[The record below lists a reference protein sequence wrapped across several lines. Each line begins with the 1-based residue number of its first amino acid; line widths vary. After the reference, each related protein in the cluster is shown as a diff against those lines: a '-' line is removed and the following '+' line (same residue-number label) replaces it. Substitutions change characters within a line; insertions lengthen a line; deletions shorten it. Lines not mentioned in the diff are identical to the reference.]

1 MGRLHHFYM
10 IKIALN
16 IKLDYQI
23 YAEFRDFSVLGVDFG
38 LQIKK
43 NHPDINLKNYKKYI
57 DEFYKENG
65 AAIEISTSELSGTIN
80 QKSDLYFTAIKKYF
94 GVDYSK
100 ENYKGYISI
109 FDCNPRFVDDKSF
122 QVFYEK
128 SGLDK
133 LRVCFH
139 EITHFTFFD
148 YFEKLL
154 PAKYESLDRNSG
166 VLWEL
171 SEIINVILLN
181 EPEFRSILQKE
192 EKLFYPSLENK
203 FKEIKTIWINSDK
216 CLDSNF
222 MQKSLAYLAH

>member
-1 MGRLHHFYM
+1 MIDFASIHERLWSGSYGIYFHGFKVADYGGLLAFRVGRLHHFYM

-43 NHPDINLKNYKKYI
+43 NHPDINLKNYI
-57 DEFYKENG
+57 
-65 AAIEISTSELSGTIN
+65 
-80 QKSDLYFTAIKKYF
+80 